1 MVLYKIHGLCRK
13 RLIGRVINS
22 YYKTENYEYSKV
34 SLSVASVKPEIM
46 RKKIFR
52 RLFFKV
58 LFFFFFFFFWGGGW
72 GGVLPTDQDFWLL
85 KECLKVAL
93 LYLHEIVYLEISLQ
107 ASHYSFVIIIKL

>member
-58 LFFFFFFFFWGGGW
+58 LFFFFFFFFFGGGGV
-72 GGVLPTDQDFWLL
+72 GGGPADRPRFL
-85 KECLKVAL
+85 VAEGVFKGCIAL
-93 LYLHEIVYLEISLQ
+93 S
-107 ASHYSFVIIIKL
+107 A

>member
-1 MVLYKIHGLCRK
+1 MK
-13 RLIGRVINS
+13 
-22 YYKTENYEYSKV
+22 YSKV

-58 LFFFFFFFFWGGGW
+58 LFFWRLFFLNTVFFCVFFFFFFFWGGGGG

-107 ASHYSFVIIIKL
+107 ASHYSFVIVNCR